1 MASATP
7 RSAYRA
13 TAAAVTALLMVTVM
27 AACSGSDT
35 GSGGGGA
42 SGAGAS
48 TLRMWTFKQ
57 THLAA
62 LEQAAAEFKKQSGVT
77 VKVEAITPDDAF
89 TAKVQS
95 AAQTKD
101 LPDVLEVHAG
111 GEDFRI
117 GGAGLLADLSPD
129 FPAAKLDRFLPTTKD
144 TGLVTDERIKQVTEL
159 KGAKAGSLYSVPFTA
174 GTFGIVYANKEKLA
188 AAGLD
193 PATPPK
199 TWEDFIRYLQ
209 ATTKADPKQG
219 GLSLGLKVHQT
230 GFNWLYAQLAF
241 AYLGKERFQALFGKG
256 TTQGFGAPD
265 AVKTLSLYSQ
275 LTPYWIPGATA
286 LGIDDADVAFAQGKS
301 AFDVGGTFTLAFLS
315 QNGMKPSNV
324 LTFPVPPPT
333 GGKVTDL
340 RLAALA
346 LTGLSVTS
354 TSKAHDAAA
363 KWVDFLTSPQ
373 GAGIFASASL
383 DLPATDL
390 GADAEKLLGADLA
403 ALQKY
408 FTGPPESTY
417 DAADGSFHPP
427 GYDEAKMS
435 PPLLKLSPL
444 KEADPA
450 ATGAQIDAAVAAMW
464 KAAS

>member
-1 MASATP
+1 MARTRLRP
-7 RSAYRA
+7 VYRK
-13 TAAAVTALLMVTVM
+13 AAATVTALLLALGT
-27 AACSGSDT
+27 AACSGSGGDAGSGS
-35 GSGGGGA
+35 GSGGTA
-42 SGAGAS
+42 
-48 TLRMWTFKQ
+48 LRMWTFKR

-62 LEQAAAEFKKQSGVT
+62 LEKAAAEFTRQTGVA

-89 TAKVQS
+89 TAKIQS

-117 GGAGLLADLSPD
+117 GGSGLLADLAGD
-129 FPAAKLDRFLPTTKD
+129 FPAASLDRFLPSTREA
-144 TGLVTDERIKQVTEL
+144 GLVTAERQRQVVEL
-159 KGAKAGSLYSVPFTA
+159 KPAKVGSLFSVPFTA
-174 GTFGIVYANKEKLA
+174 GTFGIVYGNREKMA

-199 TWEDFIRYLQ
+199 TWEQFIDYLA
-209 ATTKADPKQG
+209 ATTKADPRQG
-219 GLSLGLKVHQT
+219 GLSLGLKVSQT
-230 GFNWLYAQLAF
+230 GFNWIYSQLAY
-241 AYLGKERFQALFGKG
+241 AYLGKDRYQAMFGKG
-256 TTQGFGAPD
+256 TTQGFASPD
-265 AVKTLSLYSQ
+265 GVKTLSLYGR

-301 AFDVGGTFTLAFLS
+301 AFDVGGTFTLAFLA

-324 LTFPVPPPT
+324 LSFPVPPPS
-333 GGKVTDL
+333 GGKISDL
-340 RLAALA
+340 RLAPLA
-346 LTGLSVTS
+346 LTGLSITS
-354 TSKAHDAAA
+354 TSRNHDAAA
-363 KWVDFLTSPQ
+363 KWVDFLTSPK
-373 GAGIFASASL
+373 GAGIFATSSL

-390 GADAEKLLGADLA
+390 GADAEKLLGPDLA

-417 DAADGSFHPP
+417 DAADGSFRPP
-427 GYDEAKMS
+427 GYDEAKVG
-435 PPLLKLSPL
+435 PPMVKLSPL

-450 ATGAQIDAAVAAMW
+450 ATGTQLDAVIGAMW